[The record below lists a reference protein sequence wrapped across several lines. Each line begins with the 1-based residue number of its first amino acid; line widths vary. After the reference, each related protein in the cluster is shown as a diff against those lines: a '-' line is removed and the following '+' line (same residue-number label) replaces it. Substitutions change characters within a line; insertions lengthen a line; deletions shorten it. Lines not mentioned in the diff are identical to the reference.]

1 MQMNLRILRTALAAA
16 LALGLAACAGAPL
29 PVVDRYDPKRHA
41 GPDLAAAVA
50 AAPSARRQVLV
61 LTGGDWCKDC
71 RELDALFA
79 ADPALAALR
88 DARYVPVK
96 VFVGSE
102 NRNEAAL
109 AAFPKLEWVPTLFV
123 LDGEGRVVRHAASTE
138 FHAGNKL
145 DPAKVRAFLEAGP
158 RPF

>member
-1 MQMNLRILRTALAAA
+1 
-16 LALGLAACAGAPL
+16 
-29 PVVDRYDPKRHA
+29 
-41 GPDLAAAVA
+41 
-50 AAPSARRQVLV
+50 VLV

-79 ADPALAALR
+79 AEPALAALR

-109 AAFPKLEWVPTLFV
+109 APFPTIEWLPTLFV
-123 LDGEGRVVRHAASTE
+123 LDGDGRVVRQAPSTE
-138 FHAGNKL
+138 FHEGKRL
-145 DPAKVRAFLEAGP
+145 DPAKVRRFLEA
-158 RPF
+158 RP

>member
-1 MQMNLRILRTALAAA
+1 MNLRHLLA
-16 LALGLAACAGAPL
+16 GLAASLALAVPAHAAGPL
-29 PVVDRYDPKRHA
+29 PAVDRYDATRDAPA
-41 GPDLAAAVA
+41 DLAAAIA
-50 AAPSARRQVLV
+50 AAPRAHRQVLV

-71 RELDALFA
+71 RELDRLFA

-109 AAFPKLEWVPTLFV
+109 AAFPKLSWLPTLFV
-123 LDGEGRVVRHAASTE
+123 LDGEGRVVRSAPSTE
-138 FHAGNKL
+138 FHEGAKL
-145 DPAKVRAFLEAGP
+145 DPARVRRFLET
-158 RPF
+158 RP

>member
-1 MQMNLRILRTALAAA
+1 MNARTLRPGLAAA
-16 LALGLAACAGAPL
+16 LALCLAACASVPL
-29 PVVDRYDPKRHA
+29 PVVDRYDPKRDA
-41 GPDLAAAVA
+41 GHDLAAAI
-50 AAPSARRQVLV
+50 
-61 LTGGDWCKDC
+61 
-71 RELDALFA
+71 A

-123 LDGEGRVVRHAASTE
+123 LDGDGRVVRHAASTE

>member
-1 MQMNLRILRTALAAA
+1 VAAAA
-16 LALGLAACAGAPL
+16 LH
-29 PVVDRYDPKRHA
+29 KE
-41 GPDLAAAVA
+41 
-50 AAPSARRQVLV
+50 LV

-102 NRNEAAL
+102 NRNEQAL
-109 AAFPKLEWVPTLFV
+109 APFPRIAWLPTLFV
-123 LDGEGRVVRHAASTE
+123 LDADGRVVRQAPSTE
-138 FHAGNKL
+138 FHVGTKL
-145 DPAKVRAFLEAGP
+145 DPAKVRAFLEA
-158 RPF
+158 RPWTP

>member
-1 MQMNLRILRTALAAA
+1 MNARTLRKGLAAA
-16 LALGLAACAGAPL
+16 LVLALTACASVPL
-29 PVVDRYDPKRHA
+29 PVVDRYDAKRDA
-41 GPDLAAAVA
+41 RADLTTAIA

-79 ADPALAALR
+79 AEPALAALR

-109 AAFPKLEWVPTLFV
+109 AAFPKLAWLPTLFV
-123 LDGEGRVVRHAASTE
+123 LDGDGRVVRQAPSTE
-138 FHAGNKL
+138 FHVGNKL
-145 DPAKVRAFLEAGP
+145 DPAKVRAFLEA
-158 RPF
+158 RPWKH